1 MSRLEVQ
8 SVVDSAVREAILR
21 RHEYI
26 TVEHLLYSMLQHETG
41 STIISHCG
49 GDVDRLLQG
58 LLHFFAEKV
67 PELPVNLPS
76 RDDVSPVDPED
87 EASLVGAS
95 ARETQTEDVS
105 PLQTL
110 GFRRVLERAMHQA
123 AASGKGDLDVGDL
136 LVAVFPEQ
144 DSYAVYMLKKQ
155 GVTRLD
161 ILNYVSHGIG
171 KEEDIL
177 MPDFGE
183 AGELDD
189 EVEDE
194 EEVGLQRQPERG
206 FKLETFAVNLT
217 ELARQGK
224 LDPLI
229 GREFEIK
236 RIIQVLCRRLK
247 HNPVLIGEPGVGKTA
262 IVEGL
267 AQKIVNQEVPQM
279 LQNTEIFALD
289 LGSILAGTKF
299 RGQFE
304 QRLKSVLKA
313 IHKRNMKSER
323 GLRAV
328 LFIDEIHM
336 IVGAGATTGTSVDAS
351 GLLKRALHTDNLRCI
366 GATTHEEYRR
376 HFEHDRAL
384 VRRFQKIDISEASV
398 DDTIDI
404 LRGLR
409 PHFEDYYH
417 IQYTDQALESAAHL
431 SFRYVAERFLPDKAI
446 DVIDEAGA
454 LNQIRDDDRQK
465 DILDVVDVEEVVT
478 QIANIPDLNPG
489 ETERD
494 QLAVLEEKL
503 KQKVFGQD
511 CALEAV
517 VAAIKLS
524 RAGLNLPDQPVGAF
538 LFAGPTGVGKTEV
551 AKQLALNL
559 GISFK
564 RFDMSEYMEKHAVS
578 RLVGAPPGYV
588 GYDQGGLL
596 TEAIRKNAHCV
607 LLLDEI
613 EKAHMD
619 LFDILLQVMDHATL
633 TDNTGREADFRNVI
647 IIMTTN
653 AGGREMGQKSIGF
666 NLTTELSQ
674 SKKAVEKL
682 FSPEFRNRL
691 TETIYF
697 NQLSQPIME
706 KIVEKFIDE
715 LNLQLAS
722 QKIRLEISPPAKQW
736 LAQHGYDE
744 MYGARPLARLIQT
757 TIRQPLA
764 DKILFGKLQ
773 EGGVA
778 EVRIKNEQLVIH
790 TKTS

>member
-8 SVVDSAVREAILR
+8 AVVDSAIREAILR

-26 TVEHLLYSMLQHETG
+26 TVEHLLYSLLQHETG

-49 GDVDRLLQG
+49 GDVDRLLKE
-58 LLHFFAEKV
+58 LLQFLSEKV
-67 PELPVNLPS
+67 PELPLKLSS
-76 RDDVSPVDPED
+76 RDTSSPAEMADD
-87 EASLVGAS
+87 S
-95 ARETQTEDVS
+95 QMDDIS
-105 PLQTL
+105 PIQTL
-110 GFRRVLERAMHQA
+110 GFRRVLERAMSQVV
-123 AASGKGDLDVGDL
+123 ASGKGDLDIGDL
-136 LVAVFPEQ
+136 LVAIFPEQ
-144 DSYAVYMLKKQ
+144 DSYAVYMLKRQ
-155 GVTRLD
+155 GITRLD
-161 ILNYVSHGIG
+161 ILNYISHGIA
-171 KEEDIL
+171 KIDDEIST
-177 MPDFGE
+177 PDFDETGDFDELDEE
-183 AGELDD
+183 AGSQPQPF
-189 EVEDE
+189 
-194 EEVGLQRQPERG
+194 QRP
-206 FKLETFAVNLT
+206 FKLESFAVNLT

-229 GREFEIK
+229 GREHELK
-236 RIIQVLCRRLK
+236 RMIQVLCRRLK

-262 IVEGL
+262 TVEGL
-267 AQKIVNQEVPQM
+267 AQKIVKKEVPQI
-279 LQNTEIFALD
+279 LQNTEIFGLD

-304 QRLKSVLKA
+304 ERLKAVLKA
-313 IHKRNMKSER
+313 INKYNKKSEF
-323 GLRAV
+323 GLGAI

-336 IVGAGATTGTSVDAS
+336 IVGAGAASGTSVDAS

-366 GATTHEEYRR
+366 GTTTHEEYRR

-384 VRRFQKIDISEASV
+384 VRRFQKIDIPEASV
-398 DDTIDI
+398 EDTVDI

-409 PHFEDYYH
+409 THFEDYYD
-417 IQYTDQALESAAHL
+417 IQYTDQALESAAQL
-431 SFRYVAERFLPDKAI
+431 SFRHIAERYLPDKAI

-454 LNQIRDDDRQK
+454 LNKIRDEEYQK
-465 DILDVVDVEEVVT
+465 DILDAVDVEEVVT

-494 QLAVLEEKL
+494 QLAVLEERLKL
-503 KQKVFGQD
+503 KVFGQD
-511 CALEAV
+511 RALEAV

-524 RAGLNLPDQPVGAF
+524 RAGLTLPDQPVGAF

-551 AKQLALNL
+551 AKQLALIL
-559 GISFK
+559 GVPFK
-564 RFDMSEYMEKHAVS
+564 RYDMSEYMEKHAVS
-578 RLVGAPPGYV
+578 RLIGAPPGYV

-596 TEAIRKNAHCV
+596 TGTIRKNPHCV

-653 AGGREMGQKSIGF
+653 AGTREMGQRSIGF
-666 NLTTELSQ
+666 NPAVVDLSA
-674 SKKAVEKL
+674 SKNAIEKM

-691 TETIYF
+691 TEIVFF
-697 NQLSQPIME
+697 NALTHRIME

-715 LNLQLAS
+715 LNLELSS
-722 QKIRLEISPPAKQW
+722 QKIHLEITQPAKQW

-764 DKILFGKLQ
+764 DEILFGKLQ
-773 EGGVA
+773 DGGLA
-778 EVRIKNEQLVIH
+778 EVRMKNEKLVIH
-790 TKTS
+790 TKAS